1 MSLPEY
7 LPSWITLIP
16 HRGHIVVC
24 ELWLKGLRG
33 LKLSRMELVRND
45 DLTFSALKILV
56 ELPSVS
62 LTGKFRL
69 SV

>member
-1 MSLPEY
+1 M
-7 LPSWITLIP
+7 
-16 HRGHIVVC
+16 
-24 ELWLKGLRG
+24 KGLRG

-56 ELPSVS
+56 ELPSVA

-69 SV
+69 YVLIYKIKNLKY